1 MTTPVGESAPRR
13 DGRTTDTRQRIE
25 STALQLFVTKG
36 FAATSLKDIAD
47 ELGITKAA
55 LYYHFPAKADLAR
68 GVFQPF
74 IDDVDAVLDEL
85 DGRRLAPEDVLA
97 AYAGALLPHRTAL
110 AATLRDPGAV
120 ADLDLE
126 GASVRWLARLSALV
140 GHGEA
145 TAETR
150 VRTAVAVGG
159 LTRALVLPEMADERA
174 LAIAVEAAG
183 AALGRGTTAER

>member
-1 MTTPVGESAPRR
+1 MPVGDSTPRR

-74 IDDVDAVLDEL
+74 IDDVDAVLDDL
-85 DGRRLAPEDVLA
+85 GGRRLPAEDVLA
-97 AYAGALLPHRTAL
+97 AYAGALLPHRGAL

-126 GASVRWLARLSALV
+126 GASFRWLAKLSALL
-140 GHGEA
+140 GYEEA
-145 TAETR
+145 TAESR

-159 LTRALVLPEMADERA
+159 LTRALVLPEIEDEQARA
-174 LAIAVEAAG
+174 VAVEAAV
-183 AALGRGTTAER
+183 AALGRGTTAGR